1 VATVVALIHGEP
13 GAYGIGFPDFP
24 GAVSG
29 GDTLDEALR
38 RGRETLAVHV
48 AAMIEEGLPLPR
60 LRDLDALALDPI
72 YAEDRA
78 DAVLVTA
85 VSVELPSKAVRVNVS
100 LDEGLLSRIDDHVR
114 SHGGSRSGFLAE
126 AARSRLLGN

>member
-1 VATVVALIHGEP
+1 MATVVALIHGEP

-85 VSVELPSKAVRVNVS
+85 VSVDLPSKAVRVNVS

-126 AARSRLLGN
+126 AARSRLLGS